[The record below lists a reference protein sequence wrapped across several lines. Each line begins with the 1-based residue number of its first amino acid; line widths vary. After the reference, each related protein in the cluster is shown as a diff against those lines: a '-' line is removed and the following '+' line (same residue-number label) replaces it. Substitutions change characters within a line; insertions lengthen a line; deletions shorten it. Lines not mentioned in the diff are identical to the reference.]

1 MKRCCSN
8 VRTITINDEEYP
20 RQLAGLCLPPQVLV
34 TRGPRIPT
42 TARLLTIT
50 GSRSPS
56 FLARQ
61 AAYDFAAASA
71 RAGTHLVV
79 SCNIGVDR
87 HALYGA
93 WEGRRETLV
102 LFDTP
107 LPRYGWHIPSA
118 ILITPFIDDVLD
130 VHSRRASCAALCGS
144 LGEATLVIEAATSS
158 SSIAIASAALDGGK
172 EVFVHTVGLARARE
186 SGGSRL
192 LAEMGAPLVSSYE
205 ELACHL
211 GWDGPPVV

>member
-1 MKRCCSN
+1 
-8 VRTITINDEEYP
+8 
-20 RQLAGLCLPPQVLV
+20 
-34 TRGPRIPT
+34 
-42 TARLLTIT
+42 
-50 GSRSPS
+50 
-56 FLARQ
+56 
-61 AAYDFAAASA
+61 
-71 RAGTHLVV
+71 
-79 SCNIGVDR
+79 
-87 HALYGA
+87 
-93 WEGRRETLV
+93 LV

-130 VHSRRASCAALCGS
+130 VHSRRASCASLCGS